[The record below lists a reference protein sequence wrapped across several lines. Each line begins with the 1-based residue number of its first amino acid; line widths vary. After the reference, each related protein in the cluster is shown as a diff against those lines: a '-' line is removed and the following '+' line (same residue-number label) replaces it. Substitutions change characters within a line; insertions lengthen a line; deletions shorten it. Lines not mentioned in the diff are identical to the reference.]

1 MAGVEEEERKKKE
14 REGGVGLRPYLISS
28 QSPSAADPRV
38 MDLWAAR
45 VEPDHRS
52 LVCGRA
58 LDLVGAPLLDL
69 RRQRDL
75 DGADARHLVGASERV
90 EAPQRPLDGGAFTQ
104 R

>member
-1 MAGVEEEERKKKE
+1 VAGVEEEEKK
-14 REGGVGLRPYLISS
+14 RGGEGGVGLRPYLDLLT
-28 QSPSAADPRV
+28 PSAADPRV
-38 MDLWAAR
+38 VDLRAAR

-52 LVCGRA
+52 SVCGRA
-58 LDLVGAPLLDL
+58 LDLAGAPLLDL
-69 RRQRDL
+69 RRRRDL